1 MESGLHCCKG
11 VIDTFG
17 PGYLLSKKDLRFL
30 PKLQNG
36 FFLRTSAKV
45 DGQSESKIDSF
56 SEELP
61 E

>member
-1 MESGLHCCKG
+1 MESGLHCRK
-11 VIDTFG
+11 G

-30 PKLQNG
+30 PKLQND
-36 FFLRTSAKV
+36 FFKGTSAKV
-45 DGQSESKIDSF
+45 DGQSESKIVSF